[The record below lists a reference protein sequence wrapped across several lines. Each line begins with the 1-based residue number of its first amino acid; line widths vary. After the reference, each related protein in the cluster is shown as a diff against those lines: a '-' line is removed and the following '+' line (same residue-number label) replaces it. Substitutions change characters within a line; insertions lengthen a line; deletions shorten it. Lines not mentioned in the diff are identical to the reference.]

1 MQQPDVD
8 EPVFLISAAAELTG
22 MHAQTLRQ
30 YDRLGL
36 VVPRRRPGG
45 GRRYSLRDIAT
56 LREIQRLSQD
66 EGINL
71 AGIAHILRLSR
82 EVDYLRREVERL
94 RPDLVLLDVQLPDG
108 SGLDLVPLLRPLA
121 EVLLVSSRDRADIA
135 GRVARSD
142 ALGFIPKDELSGAA
156 VSAALE
162 RRR

>member
-1 MQQPDVD
+1 MARSRQQANGMDEPDVD

-56 LREIQRLSQD
+56 LREVQRMSQD

-71 AGIAHILRLSR
+71 AGIARILTLA
-82 EVDYLRREVERL
+82 RRVTELQAEVERL
-94 RPDLVLLDVQLPDG
+94 RP
-108 SGLDLVPLLRPLA
+108 
-121 EVLLVSSRDRADIA
+121 RADVGSRVFSTGPRGDVVIVER
-135 GRVARSD
+135 GRRPER
-142 ALGFIPKDELSGAA
+142 GEGRA
-156 VSAALE
+156 VVVWRGHLP
-162 RRR
+162 R